1 MLFFQGINFIN
12 SGNSYPFGDGLR
24 CCGGGVRR
32 LQVRFMDSSGA
43 ASTPAV
49 LSVEGPVTAGTT
61 YCNQAWYR
69 DPSGAGGSPRMTLF
83 NLSNAIS
90 VTRTP

>member
-1 MLFFQGINFIN
+1 VHFFQGINFIN
-12 SGNSYPFGDGLR
+12 SGNGYPFGDGLR

-43 ASTPAV
+43 ASTTAV
-49 LSVEGPVTAGTT
+49 LSEKGAVAAGTT